1 LDGGPKAGRL
11 RFMRT
16 RVIELADGQDRAG
29 AGNLRTMAMVG
40 PRARGDKPRPLPL
53 IAMCWRDVHATLAA
67 ARDVG
72 VAVVAIDTQRDRVA
86 GSMWIA
92 AKPGAINVGL
102 VGRHGQCDLFLDGDA
117 ALSLRHL
124 VVIVEPATDWGGPG
138 GADVRYRLVDLR
150 TGTGF
155 IDEAGRMLEA
165 ATALG
170 PAFVMVGR
178 YLLLCFPTGGDEWPR
193 ELESA
198 LALLP
203 ERIYVDERDAEPDRW
218 QRQRRGF
225 AEGTNVEDTSVKP
238 APVGASV
245 ITAVRGPARAR
256 IAAVDGGEARIGQFE
271 LSSRLG
277 RDVIDVGAEAL
288 RRGLLLGRYSRCD
301 TAGARS
307 LALERISRVHVLVI
321 EIAGRVWM
329 IDAASTN
336 GIAVGGKSVRVHA
349 IGDGEQLDLGGA
361 GAVRWRVD
369 HAC

>member
-1 LDGGPKAGRL
+1 
-11 RFMRT
+11 
-16 RVIELADGQDRAG
+16 
-29 AGNLRTMAMVG
+29 
-40 PRARGDKPRPLPL
+40 
-53 IAMCWRDVHATLAA
+53 MCWRTSTPRWRRRATSASPWWRSTPSA
-67 ARDVG
+67 IGSPARC
-72 VAVVAIDTQRDRVA
+72 
-86 GSMWIA
+86 GSRPSRA
-92 AKPGAINVGL
+92 RSTSRL

-256 IAAVDGGEARIGQFE
+256 IAAATAASADRPVRAVVAAG
-271 LSSRLG
+271 SR
-277 RDVIDVGAEAL
+277 RDRRR
-288 RRGLLLGRYSRCD
+288 RRGAASRAAARALQPVRHRRRAL
-301 TAGARS
+301 AGARAD
-307 LALERISRVHVLVI
+307 LAGPR
-321 EIAGRVWM
+321 AGDR
-329 IDAASTN
+329 D
-336 GIAVGGKSVRVHA
+336 R
-349 IGDGEQLDLGGA
+349 
-361 GAVRWRVD
+361 RP
-369 HAC
+369 ACG

>member
-1 LDGGPKAGRL
+1 
-11 RFMRT
+11 MRT

-40 PRARGDKPRPLPL
+40 PRARNDKPRPLPL
-53 IAMCWRDVHATLAA
+53 IALRWRDVHATLAA
-67 ARDVG
+67 AREVG

-86 GSMWIA
+86 ASMWIA
-92 AKPGAINVGL
+92 AKPGMINVGV

-117 ALSLRHL
+117 GLSLRHL
-124 VVIVEPATDWGGPG
+124 VLIVEPATDWGGPG
-138 GADVRYRLVDLR
+138 GADVRYRLIDLR
-150 TGTGF
+150 TGSGF

-178 YLLLCFPTGGDEWPR
+178 YLLLCFPTGGDEWPL
-193 ELESA
+193 ELDA
-198 LALLP
+198 AMAMLP

-218 QRQRRGF
+218 QRQRRSF

-238 APVGASV
+238 IGASV

-256 IAAVDGGEARIGQFE
+256 IAAIDGGEAKVGHFE
-271 LSSRLG
+271 LTSRLG
-277 RDVIDVGAEAL
+277 HDVIDVGAEAL

-336 GIAVGGKSVRVHA
+336 GIAVGGKTVRVHEVR
-349 IGDGEQLDLGGA
+349 DGERVDLGGA
-361 GAVRWRVD
+361 GVVCWRVD
-369 HAC
+369 RAV

>member
-1 LDGGPKAGRL
+1 
-11 RFMRT
+11 MRT

-40 PRARGDKPRPLPL
+40 ARPRGDKPRPLPL
-53 IAMCWRDVHATLAA
+53 IALRWREVHATLAA
-67 ARDVG
+67 AREPG
-72 VAVVAIDTQRDRVA
+72 VAVVAIDTQRDRLA

-92 AKPGAINVGL
+92 AKPGAINVGV

-124 VVIVEPATDWGGPG
+124 VLIVEPATDWGGPG

-155 IDEAGRMLEA
+155 VDEAGRMLEA

-170 PAFVMVGR
+170 PAFVMIGR
-178 YLLLCFPTGGDEWPR
+178 YLLLCFPTGGDAWPA
-193 ELESA
+193 ELDA
-198 LALLP
+198 AMAMLP

-218 QRQRRGF
+218 QRHRRSF

-238 APVGASV
+238 IGASV

-256 IAAVDGGEARIGQFE
+256 IAAVESYEAKVGHFE
-271 LSSRLG
+271 LTSRLG
-277 RDVIDVGAEAL
+277 HDVIDVGADAL

-336 GIAVGGKSVRVHA
+336 GIAVGGKTVRVHPVA
-349 IGDGEQLDLGGA
+349 DGEPVDLGGA
-361 GAVRWRVD
+361 GVVCWRVD
-369 HAC
+369 RAV